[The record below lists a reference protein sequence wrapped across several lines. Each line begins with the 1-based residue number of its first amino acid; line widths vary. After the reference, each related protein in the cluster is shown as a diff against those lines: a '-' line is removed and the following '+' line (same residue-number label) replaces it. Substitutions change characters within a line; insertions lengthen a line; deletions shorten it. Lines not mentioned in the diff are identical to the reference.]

1 LPATKNDIIEMKQS
15 LVEDLKKKRMK
26 GNERRDNQQMID
38 DIKLEDYPLRIP
50 PSVVEKEC
58 SVFGHIC
65 LVYFVSEPFTETH
78 IIRAYSKVK

>member
-1 LPATKNDIIEMKQS
+1 
-15 LVEDLKKKRMK
+15 
-26 GNERRDNQQMID
+26 MID
-38 DIKLEDYPLRIP
+38 DIKLEDYPSHIP
-50 PSVVEKEC
+50 PSVVEKER